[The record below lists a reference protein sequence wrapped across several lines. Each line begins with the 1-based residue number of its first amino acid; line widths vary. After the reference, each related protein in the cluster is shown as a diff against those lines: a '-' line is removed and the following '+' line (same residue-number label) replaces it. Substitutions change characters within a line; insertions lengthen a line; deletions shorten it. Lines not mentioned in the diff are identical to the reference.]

1 MPGKLVIRPA
11 ETAAERKAYIY
22 FLWDVYKGDPYWV
35 PPLISER
42 IEFLDPE
49 KHPFHQ
55 HAKVRYFTAQRD
67 GKIVGTIAGIIN
79 HNHNTYWDDKVGFF
93 GLFEV
98 LKDEEAAHALLA
110 VAEDFVRSEGMD
122 TLRGP
127 MNFSTNEECGL
138 LIDGWNGTPV
148 AMLTYNPPYYADFI
162 ESAGFVKAQDL
173 YAYLSDFSNIGSDCA
188 GLNPK
193 VLRVAQKARDRIE
206 GFTLRPINM
215 RNFEQDALLFKR
227 LYNAAWAKNWGFVPL
242 TDAELAHEVGALK
255 PIIDPPTVLFAE
267 KDGQGIG
274 ASLPLP
280 DVNQALHRA
289 YPRPGVP
296 DWWSLAKMMYW
307 WKVRKCVTTLRAFA
321 GGFVEEYR
329 GRGLDAILCLE
340 NLKIALQRGYTHV
353 EFSWVL
359 ESNIPMRQ
367 TAANM
372 HGAAYRTYRIY
383 DKSVDGKR

>member
-1 MPGKLVIRPA
+1 MPGKLIIQAA
-11 ETAAERKAYIY
+11 ETAAERKAYIH
-22 FLWDVYKGDPYWV
+22 FMWEVYKGDPYWV

-42 IEFLDPE
+42 IAFLDPE

-79 HNHNTYWDDKVGFF
+79 HNHNEYWGDRVGFF

-110 VAEDFVRSEGMD
+110 AAEDFAHSEGMD

-138 LIDGWNGTPV
+138 LVDGWNGTPV
-148 AMLTYNPPYYADFI
+148 AMLTYNPRYYADFI
-162 ESAGFVKAQDL
+162 ESAGYAKAQDL
-173 YAYLSDFSNIGSDCA
+173 YAFLSDISTIQPDGT

-193 VLRVAQKARDRIE
+193 ILRVAEKARKRIE
-206 GFTLRPINM
+206 GITFRPLNM
-215 RNFEQDALLFKR
+215 RDFDNEARLFKDV
-227 LYNAAWAKNWGFVPL
+227 YNEAWSKNWGFVPL
-242 TDAELAHEVGALK
+242 TEAELAHEITALK
-255 PIIDPPTVLFAE
+255 PILDPKTVLFVV
-267 KDGQGIG
+267 KDGQPVG

-296 DWWSLAKMMYW
+296 DWWSLMKMMYW
-307 WKVRKCVTTLRAFA
+307 WKVRKVVTTLRAFA
-321 GGFVEEYR
+321 GGFIEEYR

-340 NLKIALQRGYTHV
+340 DLKIALQRGYKQV

-367 TAANM
+367 TAVNM
-372 HGAAYRTYRIY
+372 HGRIYRTYRIY
-383 DKSVDGKR
+383 EKAVVG

>member
-1 MPGKLVIRPA
+1 MSGKLIIQPA
-11 ETAAERKAYIY
+11 ETAAERKAFIH
-22 FLWDVYKGDPYWV
+22 FMWEVYKGDPYWV

-42 IEFLDPE
+42 MAFLDPQ

-79 HNHNTYWDDKVGFF
+79 YNHNQYWDDKVGFF

-98 LKDEEAAHALLA
+98 LPDEEAAQALLA
-110 VAEDFVRSEGMD
+110 TAEDFARGEGMD

-138 LIDGWNGTPV
+138 LVDGWNGTPV
-148 AMLTYNPPYYADFI
+148 AMLTYNPRYYVDFI
-162 ESAGFVKAQDL
+162 ERAGYVKAQDL
-173 YAYLSDFSNIGSDCA
+173 YAYLTDISHIQPDGT

-193 VLRVAQKARDRIE
+193 ILRVAQKVRDRLE
-206 GFTLRPINM
+206 GFRLRPINM
-215 RNFEQDALLFKR
+215 HDFDHDARLFKE

-242 TDAELAHEVGALK
+242 TDAELTHEVGALK

-267 KDGQGIG
+267 KDGRCIG
-274 ASLPLP
+274 SSLPLP

-307 WKVRKCVTTLRAFA
+307 WKVRQKVTTIRAFA
-321 GGFVEEYR
+321 GGFIEEYR
-329 GRGLDAILCLE
+329 GRGLDALLYLE
-340 NLKIALQRGYTHV
+340 DLKIALKRGYKQA

-367 TAANM
+367 AAAYMNG
-372 HGAAYRTYRIY
+372 HLYRTYRLY
-383 DKSVDGKR
+383 DKSLAG

>member
-1 MPGKLVIRPA
+1 MPGKLVIQTV
-11 ETAAERKAYIY
+11 ETAAERKAYIH
-22 FLWDVYKGDPYWV
+22 FMWEVYKGDPYWV

-42 IEFLDPE
+42 IGFLDPE
-49 KHPFHQ
+49 KNPFHQ
-55 HAKVRYFTAQRD
+55 HAKVRYFTAHRD
-67 GKIVGTIAGIIN
+67 GKLVGTIAGIIN
-79 HNHNTYWDDKVGFF
+79 HNHNSYWNDKVGFF

-110 VAEDFVRSEGMD
+110 AAEDFVRCEGMD

-138 LIDGWNGTPV
+138 LVDGWNGTPV
-148 AMLTYNPPYYADFI
+148 AMLTYNPRYYADFI
-162 ESAGFVKAQDL
+162 ESAGYVKAQDL
-173 YAYLSDFSNIGSDCA
+173 YAYLADVTNIQPDGT

-193 VLRVAQKARDRIE
+193 VLRVAEKARNRIE

-215 RNFEQDALLFKR
+215 RDFDNDARLFKN
-227 LYNAAWAKNWGFVPL
+227 LYNAAWSKNWGFVPL
-242 TDAELAHEVGALK
+242 TDAELVHEIGALK
-255 PIIDPPTVLFAE
+255 PILDKHTVLFAA
-267 KDGQGIG
+267 KDGQSIG

-321 GGFVEEYR
+321 GGFIEEYR
-329 GRGLDAILCLE
+329 GRGLDAILALE
-340 NLKIALQRGYTHV
+340 DLKIALRRGYTHI

-359 ESNIPMRQ
+359 ETNIPMRQ
-367 TAANM
+367 TAANL
-372 HGAAYRTYRIY
+372 HGQLYRTYRIY
-383 DKSVDGKR
+383 DKQLLG

>member
-1 MPGKLVIRPA
+1 MPGRLVIRPA
-11 ETAAERKAYIY
+11 ETAAERKAYIH
-22 FLWDVYKGDPYWV
+22 FMWEVYKGDPYWV

-79 HNHNTYWDDKVGFF
+79 YNHNAYWGDKVGFF

-110 VAEDFVRSEGMD
+110 AAEDFVRSEGMD

-162 ESAGFVKAQDL
+162 ESAGFVKAHDL
-173 YAYLSDFSNIGSDCA
+173 YAYLTDLSHVKPDGTGF
-188 GLNPK
+188 NPK
-193 VLRVAQKARDRIE
+193 VLRVAEKVRNRLDGI
-206 GFTLRPINM
+206 TLRPINM
-215 RNFEQDALLFKR
+215 RDFNNEARLFKEV
-227 LYNAAWAKNWGFVPL
+227 YNQAWSKNWGFVPL
-242 TDAELAHEVGALK
+242 TEAELAHEIKALK
-255 PIIDPPTVLFAE
+255 PIIDPPTVVFVE
-267 KDGQGIG
+267 KDGKAIG

-321 GGFVEEYR
+321 GGFLEEYR
-329 GRGLDAILCLE
+329 GSGLIAILALE
-340 NLKIALQRGYTHV
+340 DLRVAVQRGYTQA

-367 TAANM
+367 TAANFM
-372 HGAAYRTYRIY
+372 GKQYRTYRLY
-383 DKSVDGKR
+383 DKAVDGRR

>member
-1 MPGKLVIRPA
+1 MPGKLVIQPA
-11 ETAAERKAYIY
+11 ETAAERKAFIH
-22 FLWDVYKGDPYWV
+22 FMWEVYKDDPYWV

-42 IEFLDPE
+42 LTFLDPA

-79 HNHNTYWDDKVGFF
+79 YKHNEYWDDKVGFF

-98 LKDEEAAHALLA
+98 LPDEEAAQALLA
-110 VAEDFVRSEGMD
+110 TAEDYARHEGMD

-138 LIDGWNGTPV
+138 LVDGWNGPPV
-148 AMLTYNPPYYADFI
+148 VMLTYNPRYYMEFI
-162 ESAGFVKAQDL
+162 ERAGYAKAQDL
-173 YAYLSDFSNIGSDCA
+173 YAFLSDISSIRPDGT

-193 VLRVAQKARDRIE
+193 VLRVAEKARKRIE
-206 GFTLRPINM
+206 GITFRPINM
-215 RNFEQDALLFKR
+215 RDFDTDARLFKEI
-227 LYNAAWAKNWGFVPL
+227 YNQAWSKNWGFVPL
-242 TDAELAHEVGALK
+242 TEAELESEIAAIK
-255 PIIDPPTVLFAE
+255 PILDPQTVLFVE
-267 KDGQGIG
+267 KDGQPIG

-280 DVNQALHRA
+280 DVNQALRRA

-296 DWWSLAKMMYW
+296 DWWSLAKMLYW
-307 WKVRKCVTTLRAFA
+307 WKVRRKVTTLRAFA
-321 GGFVEEYR
+321 GGFIEEYR
-329 GRGLDAILCLE
+329 GRGLDAILAVE
-340 NLKIALQRGYTHV
+340 GLKIAIPRGYTHV

-367 TAANM
+367 TAANL
-372 HGAAYRTYRIY
+372 HGQLYRTYRIY
-383 DKSVDGKR
+383 DKAL